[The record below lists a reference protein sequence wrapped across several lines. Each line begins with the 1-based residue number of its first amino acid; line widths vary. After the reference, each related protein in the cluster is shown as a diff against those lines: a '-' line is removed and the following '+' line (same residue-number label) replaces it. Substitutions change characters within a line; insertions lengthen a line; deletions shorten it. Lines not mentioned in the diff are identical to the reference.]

1 MYRFLLRQIMM
12 LALLTTTATAAQAD
26 AGLVTKQSPYGV
38 GETLDRLEK
47 VLTSKGITVFARIDH
62 AAGATKIGSELPATE
77 VLIFGNPKLGTPLM
91 QSNRAIG
98 IDLPLKA
105 LVWEDAAGQVWLA
118 YNQPAYLS
126 DRHDIK
132 DRDKVFANM
141 NGALDNLTN
150 AALQK

>member
-1 MYRFLLRQIMM
+1 M
-12 LALLTTTATAAQAD
+12 LALLTTAVTAARAD
-26 AGLVTKQSPYGV
+26 AGLVTKRSPYGV

-47 VLTSKGITVFARIDH
+47 VLISKGITVFARIDH
-62 AAGATKIGSELPATE
+62 AAGAAQIGSELAATE
-77 VLIFGNPKLGTPLM
+77 VLLFGNPKLGTPLM
-91 QSNRAIG
+91 RSNPTIG

-105 LVWEDAAGQVWLA
+105 LVWEDPAGRVWLA

-141 NGALDNLTN
+141 NGALDALTD